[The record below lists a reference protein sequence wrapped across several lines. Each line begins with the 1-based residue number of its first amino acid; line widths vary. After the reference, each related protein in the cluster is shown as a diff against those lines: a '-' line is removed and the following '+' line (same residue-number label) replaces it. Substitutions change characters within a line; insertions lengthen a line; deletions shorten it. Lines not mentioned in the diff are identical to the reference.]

1 MSKRKNSYGY
11 DAKYG
16 YGKGYD
22 YGYGYE
28 FYGQNNKK
36 E

>member
-1 MSKRKNSYGY
+1 MSKHKNSYGY

-28 FYGQNNKK
+28 FCSQNNKK
-36 E
+36 K

>member
-28 FYGQNNKK
+28 YYGQNNKK

>member
-1 MSKRKNSYGY
+1 MSKHKNSYGY

-28 FYGQNNKK
+28 FCGQNNKK